1 MSDTPEK
8 QTIYI
13 DVEDEITGII
23 DKLRRSEA
31 KVVAL
36 VLPKRASALQSTVN
50 LKLLK
55 RKAEDAKK
63 NIVLITSDPGLL
75 PMAGAVGLHVAK
87 SLQSK
92 PAIPSAPEKADHAVT
107 VDSDEDSDEEKL
119 DRHKSIGELAAAGAG
134 VDEIIDVD
142 NVAEAVGK
150 GIKSAKK
157 SASKYAKKLKVPN
170 FDSFRTKLLTG
181 GGALILIITLWV
193 LAAVIFPKAKVV
205 ITTDTSSFGVD
216 VTIDAR
222 TDIKDV
228 DTAKLIVPATARS
241 LKKTDSAKVA
251 TSGKR
256 NDGTKA
262 GGTITAI
269 NCTDN
274 TVNLPAG
281 TVFSNGGL
289 SFTTNVAV
297 GVAPSN
303 FTSPASGGACKNDGK
318 ADVAVTAAN
327 PGAQYNLAAGQP
339 FTSSAGSKISGYNN
353 AAMSGGTDKITQIV
367 SQSDIDSAKQQVLD
381 KLNND
386 SNTTLTNQFKADN
399 SVALTDTFG
408 AADVQV
414 APDTAANQ
422 PAAEVTVTV
431 NVTYTELGVKQDDIK
446 KIITADVSKHIDAK
460 TQTVQDTGVD
470 NATLQV
476 TDKPSAAEVKARLQS
491 NAVIGPQIDQTALKK
506 QIKGKKKGDTQ
517 AIIMSRPGVKD
528 VNISF
533 SPFWVNTIPSK
544 VDITIKKQ

>member
-1 MSDTPEK
+1 MSATPEK

-23 DKLRRSEA
+23 DKLRRSES

-55 RKAEDAKK
+55 RKAEEAKK
-63 NIVLITSDPGLL
+63 NVVLITSDPGLM

-92 PAIPSAPEKADHAVT
+92 PSIPSAPEKADHAVT
-107 VDSDEDSDEEKL
+107 VDSDEDSDDEKL

-170 FDSFRTKLLTG
+170 FDSFRTKLLIG
-181 GGALILIITLWV
+181 GGALLLIIVLWV
-193 LAAVIFPKAKVV
+193 LTAIVFPKAKIV
-205 ITTDTSSFGVD
+205 ITTDTSNFGVD
-216 VTIDAR
+216 VTVDAKTDAKAIDSG
-222 TDIKDV
+222 
-228 DTAKLIVPATARS
+228 KLIVPATTKS
-241 LKKTDSAKVA
+241 LKKADSAKVA

-256 NDGTKA
+256 NDGTKSK
-262 GGTITAI
+262 GTITAI

-274 TVNLPAG
+274 SLTVDAG
-281 TVFSNGGL
+281 TIFSNGGF
-289 SFTTNVAV
+289 SFTTDTPVTV
-297 GVAPSN
+297 
-303 FTSPASGGACKNDGK
+303 PASDFFSNGTCKNNGK
-318 ADVAVTAAN
+318 ADVAVTATN
-327 PGAQYNLAAGQP
+327 GGSQYHVDAGQP
-339 FTSSAGSKISGYNN
+339 FTSNIGAKVSGYNN
-353 AAMSGGTDKITQIV
+353 AAIGGGTDKITPIV
-367 SQSDIDSAKQQVLD
+367 TQSDIDTAKQQVLD

-386 SNTTLTNQFKADN
+386 SNTTLTNQFKAEN

-408 AADVQV
+408 ASDVQA
-414 APDTAANQ
+414 APDTAAGQ

-431 NVTYTELGVKQDDIK
+431 NVTYAEMGIKQDDIK
-446 KIITADVSKHIDAK
+446 AIITADVSKHIDAK

-470 NATLQV
+470 NATFQV
-476 TDKPSAAEVKARLQS
+476 TEKTSPTEVKAHLQS

-517 AIIMSRPGVKD
+517 AIIMGRPGVKD

-544 VDITIKKQ
+544 VDITIKKE